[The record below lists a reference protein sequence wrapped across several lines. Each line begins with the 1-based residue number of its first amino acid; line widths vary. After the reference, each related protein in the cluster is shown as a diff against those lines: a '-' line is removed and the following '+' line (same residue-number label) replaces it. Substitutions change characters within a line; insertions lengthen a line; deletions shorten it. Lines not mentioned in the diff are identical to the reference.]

1 MNTRRENEETCAPA
15 MFVFGAMPT
24 PGRPGRGARWFDPD
38 DPGDPRR
45 FGRRPPG
52 PKGGGSFGGG
62 PRGGGPG
69 GRGRARRGQI
79 RTALLALLAEAPMH
93 GYEMIR
99 TLDERSGGRWRPSPG
114 AVYPTLS
121 QLEDEGLIEANESDG
136 KRVFRL
142 TEPGREAAESLAAQ
156 DREPWAGD
164 DVAAGFELRG
174 LVAQLGHAVRGVA
187 MGADASQQAKV
198 AEVLVE
204 ARRSIYRILADEPT
218 ADSGDEGGDD
228 PDGIDA

>member
-1 MNTRRENEETCAPA
+1 
-15 MFVFGAMPT
+15 
-24 PGRPGRGARWFDPD
+24 
-38 DPGDPRR
+38 
-45 FGRRPPG
+45 
-52 PKGGGSFGGG
+52 
-62 PRGGGPG
+62 
-69 GRGRARRGQI
+69 
-79 RTALLALLAEAPMH
+79 MH